1 MESITGG
8 SPFSN
13 VLSNKQDVSPALISC
28 FVPSSLPPRAFY
40 AAKAGLELAI
50 LLPQPPECW
59 VWRLCS
65 SWCSRSPCTLCGM
78 VACMVLCTWRTCA
91 AVIGRLCAVMGDG
104 GGAQAGAQAR
114 GACCQRPFTD
124 QQDGRCNPQHQ
135 ENNPTKSKK
144 NMTWKALRTPRA

>member
-1 MESITGG
+1 MSL
-8 SPFSN
+8 P
-13 VLSNKQDVSPALISC
+13 
-28 FVPSSLPPRAFY
+28 PSSLALSLPPSLLGLSMQPRLAWNLQSSCLSLPS
-40 AAKAGLELAI
+40 AGFGGCVLLGAHGHLA
-50 LLPQPPECW
+50 
-59 VWRLCS
+59 LC
-65 SWCSRSPCTLCGM
+65 